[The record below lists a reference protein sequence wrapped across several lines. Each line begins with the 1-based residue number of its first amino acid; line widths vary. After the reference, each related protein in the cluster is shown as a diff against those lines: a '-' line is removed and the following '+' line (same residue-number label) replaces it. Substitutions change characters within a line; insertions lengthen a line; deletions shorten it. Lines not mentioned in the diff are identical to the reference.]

1 MLRMGYQTKITDA
14 VRAHIKR
21 SGVSQTTFAVRAGF
35 SPNKLSR
42 CMTGKTRWALIDL
55 EQLAAAGVPIRL
67 TVSTNDR
74 RTRS

>member
-35 SPNKLSR
+35 SPNGIPDQDHR
-42 CMTGKTRWALIDL
+42 CSPSAYQALRRQSDDVRRARGL
-55 EQLAAAGVPIRL
+55 LAE
-67 TVSTNDR
+67 
-74 RTRS
+74 